1 MKKSSLILLLL
12 SFTTLI
18 FAQQRP
24 ITKTQTVK
32 PAERAAESSAGK
44 ITLSLFNDF
53 TYMLQE
59 PQPSNTTKGISGAN
73 AFVFRRASVGYEYSF
88 NKNVIARVD
97 YDAGSNSL
105 LQAYVDMKNIISM
118 VDLKIG
124 AMQTLSSETVE
135 KIWEYRSLEGN
146 VLDRKGY
153 THEFDKGLSIGGR
166 SNVQG
171 SIYGNL
177 AFYNGNGVAAENDK
191 LKKIAFSAG
200 SWLDKSSVIEVY
212 ADYENRNG
220 GKSTIN
226 TKVFYGMSSATMGL
240 GVEGFYRLERKM
252 NTTTGSARNPL
263 GASLYT
269 WMEMMK
275 SFRGLLRVDA
285 VDNDFADTKIGHQ
298 ELYVNVGFDY
308 LPVPEVHLIPN
319 LIYVKNLKKGV
330 TPEIV
335 DRMEVRLTTAVT
347 LK

>member
-1 MKKSSLILLLL
+1 MKKSSLILLVL

-24 ITKTQTVK
+24 ITKTQQIK
-32 PAERAAESSAGK
+32 PAERTTESSSGK
-44 ITLSLFNDF
+44 VTLSIFNDF

-73 AFVFRRASVGYEYSF
+73 AFVFRRASIGYEYSF
-88 NKNVIARVD
+88 NKNVTAKVD

-105 LQAYVDMKNIISM
+105 LQAYVDLKNITSM

-124 AMQTLSSETVE
+124 AMQTLSSETIE
-135 KIWEYRSLEGN
+135 RIWEYRSLEGN

-153 THEFDKGLSIGGR
+153 THEFDKGLSLSVR
-166 SNVQG
+166 SNAQG
-171 SIYGNL
+171 TIYGNL
-177 AFYNGNGVAAENDK
+177 AVYNGNGLAAENNK
-191 LKKIAFSAG
+191 LKKIALSAG
-200 SWLDKSSVIEVY
+200 SWLDKSSVVEAYV
-212 ADYENRNG
+212 DYENLNG
-220 GKSTIN
+220 GKSTI
-226 TKVFYGMSSATMGL
+226 TGKVFYGMSSATMGL

-252 NTTTGSARNPL
+252 HITTGADRNPL

-275 SFRGLLRVDA
+275 SFRGVLRVDA
-285 VDNDFADTKIGHQ
+285 VDNDFADTKVGQQ

-330 TPEIV
+330 TPAIV

-347 LK
+347 IR